1 MRPFSTFMLLSF
13 SCTSYSCTDTVP
25 CFIRLV
31 AEQLKIHNSVQAEE
45 FEEVTMFFSDIVGF
59 TKLAS
64 SCKPLEVSIHPLGG
78 INLML

>member
-1 MRPFSTFMLLSF
+1 MLLSF
-13 SCTSYSCTDTVP
+13 SCTSYSRTDTVP

-59 TKLAS
+59 TPSRWNKLNAIIF
-64 SCKPLEVSIHPLGG
+64 VSRVGEGG
-78 INLML
+78 LYTVRLICR